1 MFSFYLNVPFLEN
14 FNDFSKYLIQ
24 KLLIKFFEGINEAI
38 LKVVFVVI
46 WYSPIGI
53 IFLIA
58 SVVLE
63 DDFATVGVRNVFSST
78 SNFEKTV

>member
-1 MFSFYLNVPFLEN
+1 MI
-14 FNDFSKYLIQ
+14 FSKYLFQ

-63 DDFATVGVRNVFSST
+63 DDFATVGVRNVFI
-78 SNFEKTV
+78 SNLNLFKTVSIKMKIFSFHSNL

>member
-1 MFSFYLNVPFLEN
+1 MI
-14 FNDFSKYLIQ
+14 FSKYLFQ

-63 DDFATVGVRNVFSST
+63 DDFATVGVRNVFISNLNLFKTVSIKMKIFSFH
-78 SNFEKTV
+78 SNF

>member
-1 MFSFYLNVPFLEN
+1 MFSFYHYVRFLEN

-63 DDFATVGVRNVFSST
+63 DDFATVGVRNVLMST
-78 SNFEKTV
+78 FNL